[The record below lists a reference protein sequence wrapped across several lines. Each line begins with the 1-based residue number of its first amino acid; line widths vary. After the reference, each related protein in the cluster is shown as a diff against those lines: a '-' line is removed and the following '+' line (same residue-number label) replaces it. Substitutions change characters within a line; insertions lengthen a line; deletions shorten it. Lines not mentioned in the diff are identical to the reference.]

1 MSDKTTEEIVEA
13 TKILE
18 DVLPEPLRNFFD
30 KLSDEERRRIFYC
43 LDYILNY
50 FQERRVPELEKLG
63 FEKELDVLK
72 KIGIVIEKEEH
83 FRAKK
88 TGNIKYRILMIK
100 EVWRNAMVRLLKEK
114 YYPMFRESEVKE
126 NLRKF
131 VSNSILEAS
140 ELFRGIENSE
150 ISLSLGL
157 KLAKELAKNEIGYF
171 MGYMTTTYGEYSNI
185 FVFRNQP
192 FNVKDLFAK
201 IFEEEFIKE
210 LKEFTPV
217 MKWCSYLA
225 TLMPSADRQFLV
237 ENSTAR
243 FLPREIEEEGCKVL
257 ELGVGEIGNRI
268 GKVKEIIFSEER
280 ERLKNV
286 ISKFL
291 AKDPKIVQVI
301 GTLLLLSKEDKEY
314 YFFNNITMEK
324 IKSDVQA
331 PEKFSKYLDYLKDD
345 GVVLTSKEGLIIPK
359 ISCEV
364 FEEVV
369 KNGLMQDVKIF
380 ESINDAEA
388 FVEEQIMK
396 AKSNVK
402 IWDPYASIGTL
413 AIIERVSKHSPNI
426 TFQILSS
433 LPNIQHNVG
442 NLIGRGIKFK
452 AKIIWKKGNQGIVSP
467 FHDRYLIIDE
477 KFVWHFGPSIHD
489 VGGKGW
495 ESASLFPENLGKI
508 IVEGFKYNWNKSMEE
523 WKKDGYFYKN
533 YLNV

>member
-1 MSDKTTEEIVEA
+1 
-13 TKILE
+13 
-18 DVLPEPLRNFFD
+18 
-30 KLSDEERRRIFYC
+30 
-43 LDYILNY
+43 
-50 FQERRVPELEKLG
+50 
-63 FEKELDVLK
+63 LDVLK
-72 KIGIVIEKEEH
+72 EIRIVIEEKER

-88 TGNIKYRILMIK
+88 TGADIEYRILTIK

-225 TLMPSADRQFLV
+225 TLMPSADRRLLV

-268 GKVKEIIFSEER
+268 EKVKEIIFSEER

-331 PEKFSKYLDYLKDD
+331 PEKILK
-345 GVVLTSKEGLIIPK
+345 
-359 ISCEV
+359 
-364 FEEVV
+364 
-369 KNGLMQDVKIF
+369 
-380 ESINDAEA
+380 
-388 FVEEQIMK
+388 
-396 AKSNVK
+396 
-402 IWDPYASIGTL
+402 
-413 AIIERVSKHSPNI
+413 VS
-426 TFQILSS
+426 
-433 LPNIQHNVG
+433 
-442 NLIGRGIKFK
+442 
-452 AKIIWKKGNQGIVSP
+452 
-467 FHDRYLIIDE
+467 
-477 KFVWHFGPSIHD
+477 
-489 VGGKGW
+489 
-495 ESASLFPENLGKI
+495 
-508 IVEGFKYNWNKSMEE
+508 
-523 WKKDGYFYKN
+523 
-533 YLNV
+533 